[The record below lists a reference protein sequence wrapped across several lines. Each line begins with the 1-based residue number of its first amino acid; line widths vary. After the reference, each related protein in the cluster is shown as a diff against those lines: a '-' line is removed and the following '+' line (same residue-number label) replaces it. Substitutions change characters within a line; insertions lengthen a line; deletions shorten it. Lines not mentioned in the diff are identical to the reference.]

1 MLWKKHPYLFWE
13 LISAGVL
20 MLGFGAFAL
29 GAVNE
34 AGEWIY
40 PVLVF
45 SFIAGA
51 ALAVSA
57 PIIISYK
64 RKRMI
69 PDSAEKDEEIILRG
83 KVNRIEA
90 VRNAKKLK
98 AAMPVIY
105 TFAGFFAL
113 IFLAYVLGEYVNIL
127 LGLICLGASA
137 AFPPIMIMVNAKLN
151 VKRFYKVEHG
161 EKLIDIT
168 EPSDF
173 EALRKTNA
181 ITLILLKEPSAALLN
196 FLYNWLCD
204 YIYGSRISAHLLS
217 VSDLRLKKSVINEI
231 FCGSFDGKYFLCIP
245 YENLKK
251 NAELGDLAARLKSEC
266 EAVFVFPLNTLVE

>member
-1 MLWKKHPYLFWE
+1 MFWKKRPYLFWE

-20 MLGFGAFAL
+20 VLGFGAFAL

-45 SFIAGA
+45 SFILGA

-83 KVNRIEA
+83 KVKRIEA

-98 AAMPVIY
+98 AAMPAIY
-105 TFAGFFAL
+105 TFVGFFAL

-127 LGLICLGASA
+127 LGLICLGAA
-137 AFPPIMIMVNAKLN
+137 AAVPPIAIATNAKLDI
-151 VKRFYKVEHG
+151 KRFYKVEHG
-161 EKLIDIT
+161 EKLIDLK

-204 YIYGSRISAHLLS
+204 YIYGRRISAYLLS

-245 YENLKK
+245 CENLKK
-251 NAELGDLAARLKSEC
+251 PAELGDLAARLKSEC
-266 EAVFVFPLNTLVE
+266 EAVCVFPLNTLVE

>member
-1 MLWKKHPYLFWE
+1 MFWKKRPYLFWE

-20 MLGFGAFAL
+20 VLGFGAFAL

-90 VRNAKKLK
+90 VRNANKLK
-98 AAMPVIY
+98 GAMPVIY
-105 TFAGFFAL
+105 TFVGLSAM
-113 IFLAYVLGEYVNIL
+113 IILAYVLGEYVNIL
-127 LGLICLGASA
+127 LGLICLGAA
-137 AFPPIMIMVNAKLN
+137 AAVPPIAIVTNVKLN

-161 EKLIDIT
+161 ERFIDIK

-196 FLYNWLCD
+196 YLYNWLCD
-204 YIYGSRISAHLLS
+204 YIYGRRISAHLLS
-217 VSDLRLKKSVINEI
+217 VGDLRLKKSVINEI
-231 FCGSFDGKYFLCIP
+231 FCGTFDGKYFLCIP
-245 YENLKK
+245 CENLKK
-251 NAELGDLAARLKSEC
+251 PAELGDLAARLKREC
-266 EAVFVFPLNTLVE
+266 EAVCVFPLNTLVE

>member
-1 MLWKKHPYLFWE
+1 MFWKKHPYLFWE

-45 SFIAGA
+45 SFILGA

-83 KVNRIEA
+83 KVKRIEA

-98 AAMPVIY
+98 GAMPAIL
-105 TFAGFFAL
+105 TFAGFFAM
-113 IFLAYVLGEYVNIL
+113 IFLAYVLGEYVNIM
-127 LGLICLGASA
+127 LGLICLGAA
-137 AFPPIMIMVNAKLN
+137 AAVPPIAIMVNAKLDI
-151 VKRFYKVEHG
+151 KRFYKVEHG
-161 EKLIDIT
+161 ERFIDLK
-168 EPSDF
+168 EPSDL

-204 YIYGSRISAHLLS
+204 YIYARRISAHLLS

-245 YENLKK
+245 CENLKK
-251 NAELGDLAARLKSEC
+251 TAELGDLAARLKSEC
-266 EAVFVFPLNTLVE
+266 EAVCVFPLNTLVE